1 MQQTPQFKKAGSR
14 SQTIP
19 GIETPEVKLYLE
31 KRAARD
37 AAQAELDAAEVSVV
51 EQARAKWLAFNR
63 NQAAPLSTVALGGV
77 KVTFSAQYRTAD
89 VLPDPLRERQLEF
102 VVGDGSVEDPAWY
115 AAFRKLRADFPGA
128 QATIKLDVSEVE
140 DKTGFQVRLGD
151 LMKKFPGLDVTISD
165 KQVAVRDFAIRR
177 HRDLTIKENLELE
190 AKGLGT
196 KVAVKLA

>member
-1 MQQTPQFKKAGSR
+1 MQQVPQFRKAGSR

-19 GIETPEVKLYLE
+19 GTETPEVQLYLE

-37 AAQAELDAAEVSVV
+37 EAQAELDEAEVAVV
-51 EQARAKWLAFNR
+51 AQAREKWLAFNR
-63 NQAAPLSTVALGGV
+63 NQAEPLSTVTMGGA
-77 KVTFSAQYRTAD
+77 KITFSAQYKTVD

-102 VVGDGSVEDPAWY
+102 VIGDGSVEDPAWY
-115 AAFRKLRADFPGA
+115 AAFRKLRVDFPGA
-128 QATIKLDVSEVE
+128 QAEIHLDVTLVA
-140 DKTGFQVRLGD
+140 DKTGFQVRLGE
-151 LMKKFPGLDVTISD
+151 LMKKFPGLDVAISD